1 MYIYVYL
8 YSDEDDD
15 VDLDFDGELNAE
27 LSKQIKKRAD
37 RRARR
42 KLKAKQ
48 KQLSM
53 EEEVLN
59 ARKKIARA
67 KKKSGAELAGAV
79 PTAWSCLQP
88 WNLYILF
95 LFPRGYTTSAVGC
108 GGLLSMPY

>member
-1 MYIYVYL
+1 MLMYC
-8 YSDEDDD
+8 SDEDDD
-15 VDLDFDGELNAE
+15 VDLDLDGEINAE

-79 PTAWSCLQP
+79 PTI
-88 WNLYILF
+88 YV
-95 LFPRGYTTSAVGC
+95 Y
-108 GGLLSMPY
+108 